1 MISIKCKKCRRAG
14 QKLFLKGE
22 RCYSQKCA
30 MVKRPYPPGLHGK
43 RRSSLSE
50 YGKQLLEKQKIRNTY
65 GVLERQFK
73 KYVLETK
80 DKAGDKREFL
90 FKKLEKRLDNVIFRA
105 GFAKSRTQARQTV
118 SHGHVLVNSRR
129 MNIPSYEVKV
139 GDVIIIKVKSSLTP
153 LFKDLKE
160 LLKKHVVPP
169 WMSTDLSKLEIKI
182 NSDVS
187 DVDSNII
194 SSLGMIIEFYSR

>member
-139 GDVIIIKVKSSLTP
+139 GDVISIKVKSS
-153 LFKDLKE
+153 
-160 LLKKHVVPP
+160 
-169 WMSTDLSKLEIKI
+169 
-182 NSDVS
+182 
-187 DVDSNII
+187 
-194 SSLGMIIEFYSR
+194 

>member
-50 YGKQLLEKQKIRNTY
+50 YGKQLLEKQKIRNIY

-73 KYVLETK
+73 KYVLETE

-105 GFAKSRTQARQTV
+105 GFAKSRTQARQAV
-118 SHGHVLVNSRR
+118 SHGHVLVNGRR

-139 GDVIIIKVKSSLTP
+139 GDLISIKAKSSLIP

-160 LLKKHVVPP
+160 LLKKHIVPP
-169 WMSTDLSKLEIKI
+169 WMSMDAGKLEIKI

-187 DVDSNII
+187 DVDLNVI